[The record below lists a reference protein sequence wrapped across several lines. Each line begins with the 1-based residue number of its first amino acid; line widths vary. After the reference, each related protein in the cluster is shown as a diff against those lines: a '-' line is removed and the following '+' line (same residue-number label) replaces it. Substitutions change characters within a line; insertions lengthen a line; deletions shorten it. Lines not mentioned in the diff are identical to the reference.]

1 MKAGERYGEGGIEN
15 KGGRMTRRVRGQ
27 LLVNGGYFGVRKC
40 YYGVT
45 VVSGVEVWWKG
56 IRGAER
62 VVDH

>member
-1 MKAGERYGEGGIEN
+1 MKAGERYGEEGIGN
-15 KGGRMTRRVRGQ
+15 KGGQMTRRVRGQ
-27 LLVNGGYFGVRKC
+27 LLVNGGNFGVKKC
-40 YYGVT
+40 HYGVT